1 MSSAHDL
8 ARANSIG
15 GETMGRFEILTNIV
29 DALAFLLVTVDLYGP
44 ERLEALHQR
53 LIKVKLQPFD
63 PFAFRETVILYK
75 EPGRKSGWR
84 EVALLV
90 GVVAVVVYLIWLARI
105 VTVRSFLYLSQ
116 IFRIEGMMVIT
127 GAVLFILS
135 RVVTIAFIAFGGK

>member
-8 ARANSIG
+8 AGANSIG

-63 PFAFRETVILYK
+63 PFALRETVILYK
-75 EPGRKSGWR
+75 EPSRKSGWR

-90 GVVAVVVYLIWLARI
+90 GVVGVTMFGLFAVFALVSYVADGLIRGWVHAN
-105 VTVRSFLYLSQ
+105 
-116 IFRIEGMMVIT
+116 
-127 GAVLFILS
+127 
-135 RVVTIAFIAFGGK
+135 VTI